1 MILGCEFK
9 LPNCSHYSTEIS
21 DDYKYSMQELRQAHL
36 SCTISFV
43 VAGFMKA
50 GSSYL
55 YNLLTSHPQIVKLL
69 RGVAFKE
76 SGCYL
81 PDSMRGKKSP
91 ARMNCFPFIE
101 QGEMFIYG
109 DATVNYA
116 VRKEVPKFLHQ
127 DNPNIKVSIVNTF
140 LSANA
145 IIIIVQVNNCDVSN
159 FINCAGHIH
168 HQGSHCAHIVSP

>member
-1 MILGCEFK
+1 MDIKLLFINFIGCELK
-9 LPNCSHYSTEIS
+9 SPYCSHYSINIS
-21 DDYKYSMQELRQAHL
+21 DNYEYSLHESRQANL
-36 SCTISFV
+36 SCAISFV

-55 YNLLTSHPQIVKLL
+55 YNLLTSHPQVVKLL

-91 ARMNCFPFIE
+91 ARMKCFPFIE
-101 QGEMFIYG
+101 EGELFIYG

-127 DNPNIKVSIVNTF
+127 DNPNIKV
-140 LSANA
+140 
-145 IIIIVQVNNCDVSN
+145 CVSLIQ
-159 FINCAGHIH
+159 FIN
-168 HQGSHCAHIVSP
+168 